1 MACGADGWRAP
12 FVKLNISDVMSCDLL
27 RWRVCSILQ
36 RRSDRHWLNS
46 NVSPDACV
54 YVLCA
59 CLYLRESERWE
70 RGIEPYTEDG
80 SRARC
85 GLSLAWTHDTRV
97 VWLSVCVLSLSLCDS
112 FCSAAARS
120 I

>member
-1 MACGADGWRAP
+1 MACGADGRRAP

-59 CLYLRESERWE
+59 LSLLERERVMGER
-70 RGIEPYTEDG
+70 D
-80 SRARC
+80 RARHRGWQPGALRFIISMDARHSC
-85 GLSLAWTHDTRV
+85 GMAVCMCALPLSL
-97 VWLSVCVLSLSLCDS
+97 
-112 FCSAAARS
+112 
-120 I
+120 